1 VPRPDPGEGLWQGLQ
16 GREGGG
22 LRRVDQGVLGPL
34 DQHQLDPDPIDARRG
49 LRRPDP
55 CAGRLDQ
62 GVPRPLALGRV
73 EGPER
78 EGAEEGGRGLG
89 RQVRARRLCEAEVG
103 EVRPAITKKEDETK
117 RAAFSFRLPFSLL
130 FEGGEGGRGAEA
142 GRKEEG
148 KRAEENEENIA
159 PLRKLKK
166 LKYSKKLNTLQ
177 NVQALLHQRGRPPGP
192 PCRQRRRALPGEQSR
207 EAARGIGRRRGPLE
221 QGAVKNSFFFLVP
234 FSVCFHDDSVHVK
247 GIKTYEQPLSFS
259 ERAPAG
265 LIGANETLLGNGK
278 KRGRP
283 LGLMS
288 REFFFS
294 LFFHFSSL
302 LL

>member
-1 VPRPDPGEGLWQGLQ
+1 V
-16 GREGGG
+16 
-22 LRRVDQGVLGPL
+22 
-34 DQHQLDPDPIDARRG
+34 
-49 LRRPDP
+49 
-55 CAGRLDQ
+55 
-62 GVPRPLALGRV
+62 
-73 EGPER
+73 
-78 EGAEEGGRGLG
+78 
-89 RQVRARRLCEAEVG
+89 
-103 EVRPAITKKEDETK
+103 KK
-117 RAAFSFRLPFSLL
+117 
-130 FEGGEGGRGAEA
+130 
-142 GRKEEG
+142 
-148 KRAEENEENIA
+148 
-159 PLRKLKK
+159 
-166 LKYSKKLNTLQ
+166 
-177 NVQALLHQRGRPPGP
+177 
-192 PCRQRRRALPGEQSR
+192 
-207 EAARGIGRRRGPLE
+207 
-221 QGAVKNSFFFLVP
+221 SFFFLVP